1 MRNKD
6 SVFNHVARRVTTLA
20 WVAVILMV
28 GAIGFAFVGA
38 NPNLDKPDLETV
50 LEEGSTYSITD
61 AQTSECWMFYLDDEA
76 KVEHFYFEGDVFHSQ
91 STMEFKTEEDYEDYP
106 ITINTIYSIV
116 MMENEVTWQEFYGE
130 NDMLTYMVFN
140 GDVLTY
146 VIRFEP
152 LSDYL
157 STAEVFRRLS
167 VVMTIC
173 AMFAIA
179 AIYTHVNPF
188 RSKGGR

>member
-6 SVFNHVARRVTTLA
+6 SVFNHVAKRVMTLA
-20 WVAVILMV
+20 WVAVVLIAC
-28 GAIGFAFVGA
+28 AIVFAFVGA
-38 NPNLDKPDLETV
+38 NPKLDKPDLETV
-50 LEEGSTYSITD
+50 LEEAKTYSITD
-61 AQTSECWMFYLDDEA
+61 AQTSECWMFYLDDES

-130 NDMLTYMVFN
+130 DDMLTYMVFN
-140 GDVLTY
+140 GDILTY

-167 VVMTIC
+167 VVMLIC
-173 AMFAIA
+173 TMLAVVT
-179 AIYTHVNPF
+179 IYTHVNPF
-188 RSKGGR
+188 RNKGGR